1 MYNDGYLPTSGP
13 PEPIAATHF
22 TRGTGKAPGGGV
34 SSVNALILDATHGMN
49 GPSELCTVTAEL
61 LGRLLDEHAAALALY
76 AAQFCDAPDDCVQE
90 ALVELARQPR
100 VPENVI
106 AWLYRVVKHRALN
119 TARGARR
126 RRARETRVAEAR
138 LLTADAGTFDRF
150 DALAAAAELN
160 RLPAERREAVVMRI
174 WGGLTFEQIAI
185 ALNTSKST
193 AQRIYR
199 QALEQLREGLESP
212 CLTRKLPNSPT
223 SEKSCRPS

>member
-1 MYNDGYLPTSGP
+1 
-13 PEPIAATHF
+13 
-22 TRGTGKAPGGGV
+22 
-34 SSVNALILDATHGMN
+34 MN

-138 LLTADAGTFDRF
+138 LLRADAGPFDRF
-150 DALAAAAELN
+150 DALAAAAELA
-160 RLPAERREAVVMRI
+160 RLPTERREAVVMRI
-174 WGGLTFEQIAI
+174 WGGLTFEQIAV
-185 ALNTSKST
+185 ALETSKST

-199 QALEQLREGLESP
+199 QALEQLREGLEAP
-212 CLTRKLPNSPT
+212 CSTSKNPNSPM